1 MPCAHSDY
9 TSMPDVSQTVW
20 SLYMTPEAGTLI
32 AVPQTAEEKQLTC
45 FWYLYWGKCMPE
57 RQPKLPVF

>member
-1 MPCAHSDY
+1 
-9 TSMPDVSQTVW
+9 MPDVSQTVW

>member
-1 MPCAHSDY
+1 
-9 TSMPDVSQTVW
+9 MPDVSQTVW
-20 SLYMTPEAGTLI
+20 SPYMAPEAGTII

-45 FWYLYWGKCMPE
+45 FLYFHCGTCMKE